1 MASGLAR
8 ALGDATLADQG
19 GADYTPGA
27 ILVTGGAGFIASHV
41 VIRLVGAGHKVREN
55 KLSYET
61 ARSVS
66 PVCALLPL
74 RTSHPSSHWRV
85 GNTSAWWTGGGRM
98 GGRRWSGR
106 AAAVEERV
114 KKGERWSRPKLPT
127 RPAHSSS
134 RALAHLTAPPHPL
147 TQVIVLDKLDYCASL
162 KNLDSVKGKS
172 NFKVRRRRKG

>member
-1 MASGLAR
+1 MRGHCSILAPTPVSPDPRLFHTTTTMASGLAR

-41 VIRLVGAGHKVREN
+41 VIRLVEAGHKVREN

-74 RTSHPSSHWRV
+74 RTSHPSSH
-85 GNTSAWWTGGGRM
+85 
-98 GGRRWSGR
+98 
-106 AAAVEERV
+106 
-114 KKGERWSRPKLPT
+114 
-127 RPAHSSS
+127 
-134 RALAHLTAPPHPL
+134 
-147 TQVIVLDKLDYCASL
+147 
-162 KNLDSVKGKS
+162 
-172 NFKVRRRRKG
+172 